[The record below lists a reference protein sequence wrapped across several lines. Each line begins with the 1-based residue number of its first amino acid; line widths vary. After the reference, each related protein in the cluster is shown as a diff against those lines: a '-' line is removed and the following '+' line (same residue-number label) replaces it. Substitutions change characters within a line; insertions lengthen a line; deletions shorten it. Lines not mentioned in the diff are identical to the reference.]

1 MNNRPNRRLRPLL
14 LVAEATESDYKLLE
28 ITLGKEYDLL
38 RANEGCA
45 LAELALQCAPDAVL
59 LDIHRPDTNGLETL
73 RELRRRTGHLPLFI
87 LTAYAFDTDRRRAE
101 EAGCDALITKPVT
114 PRELKRQLDRC
125 HRQTDGLTK

>member
-1 MNNRPNRRLRPLL
+1 M
-14 LVAEATESDYKLLE
+14 AEATESDYKLLE

-38 RANEGCA
+38 RADEGCA

-59 LDIHRPDTNGLETL
+59 LDILRPDTNGLETV

-125 HRQTDGLTK
+125 HRQTDGPTK